1 MKLLYTILTISA
13 LTAAVP
19 LKAQKPELTVDTKT
33 ACTDKSVVTV
43 KVDKVHTP
51 FKYITVKFGDGKYSY
66 ITDMDKELKHIYLE
80 EGSKTI
86 TYQTFYEGKEPDE
99 ETTLETITVG
109 VTPDLSLYDD
119 TKSAKLVASSTN
131 AASYTW
137 YAVDRKG
144 TEKELQDKEPEL
156 NYLESGEYKVVVTSK
171 DGCTTEDSKT
181 VSYQKNQLADFSSI
195 IVANNI
201 ITPNNDGINDVL
213 YIEDLD
219 GYEEPCEVMIFNKH
233 GKTVY
238 ENRNYSNTDGFKGL
252 DESGNDLFAGTYYFV
267 IKSKGRRGVT
277 GFVDIIRQ

>member
-1 MKLLYTILTISA
+1 MKLLYTLITISA

-19 LKAQKPELTVDTKT
+19 LKAQKPELSTDTKT

-80 EGSKTI
+80 EGVKKI
-86 TYQTFYEGKEPDE
+86 TYQTFYEDKDPDE
-99 ETTLETITVG
+99 EETLETVTVG
-109 VTPDLSLYDD
+109 ITPELSLYDD
-119 TKSAKLVASSTN
+119 AKSAKLVANSSN
-131 AASYTW
+131 ATAFTW
-137 YAVDRKG
+137 YVIDRKG
-144 TEKELQDKEPEL
+144 SETELQTKDSEL

-171 DGCTTEDSKT
+171 DGCTNEDTKT

-195 IVANNI
+195 IVVNNI

-219 GYEEPCEVMIFNKH
+219 GYDEPCEVKVFNKH
-233 GKTVY
+233 GKAVY
-238 ENRNYSNTDGFKGL
+238 ENPNYSNTDGFKGL
-252 DESGNDLFAGTYYFV
+252 DEKGNDLFAGTYYYV
-267 IKSKGRRGVT
+267 IKSKGRRGVS